1 MKNVINK
8 IGIDHLWYNKNNQDY
23 CLIIDEYENNP
34 KLKMVLDGC
43 GSGDSSEVGVKL
55 FTQLFNEHFSKEISI
70 EKFEEQVDYIIKI
83 LLNISSNTQFIFNNL
98 FFTIICV
105 FELEDK
111 FVVKICG
118 DGYLILQNINNS
130 IEYVSFDDG
139 EYPKYILYNYLG
151 NDTRDIYKDGVCF
164 ETITY
169 PKTAY
174 SNVCVAS
181 DGLRYIYDLPTTE
194 KYKFEELI
202 LEKKAE
208 KIKMLINRNHPKFKD
223 DITICI

>member
-8 IGIDHLWYNKNNQDY
+8 IGMDHLWYNKNNQDY
-23 CLIIDEYENNP
+23 FLIIDDYEKNP

-43 GSGDSSEVGVKL
+43 GSGESSEVGVKL
-55 FTQLFNEHFSKEISI
+55 FTQLFNEHFSKEISL
-70 EKFEEQVDYIIKI
+70 EKFEEQVDYIIKM

-98 FFTIICV
+98 FFTIVCV

-111 FVVKICG
+111 FIVKVCG

-130 IEYVSFDDG
+130 IEYVSFENG
-139 EYPKYILYNYLG
+139 EYPKYILYNYLDS
-151 NDTRDIYKDGVCF
+151 DTRDIYKDGVCF
-164 ETITY
+164 ETIEY
-169 PKTAY
+169 PKDKF

-181 DGLRYIYDLPTTE
+181 DGLRYIYELPATE

-202 LEKKAE
+202 LEKKTE
-208 KIKMLINRNHPKFKD
+208 KIKMLINRNHSKFKD